1 MIWLWRSGCMRSG
14 VYLLGRIRPL
24 QPTQRGLLLVNGAG
38 QTPRLG
44 AVVTK
49 KARRRQIA
57 RASAKRRNERHQ
69 RHDSR
74 SRLLRVTG
82 AALIVVLAVAALVGW
97 IVLHDSESGAS
108 STARV
113 GYDAA
118 SVDRNQSLNPEVTR

>member
-1 MIWLWRSGCMRSG
+1 MRSG

-49 KARRRQIA
+49 KSRRKQIA
-57 RASAKRRNERHQ
+57 RASAKRRNERLQ
-69 RHDSR
+69 QHDSR

-97 IVLHDSESGAS
+97 ILLHGSESGAT

-113 GYDAA
+113 DYDAA
-118 SVDRNQSLNPEVTR
+118 SVDHNQSLNLEVTR